1 MVAAGRSCRIDGA
14 GGSCHTVDLTPHVV
28 GPDAWCPM
36 ICPYCSADND
46 KVIDSRSTESGRV
59 IRRRRQCLACGKRF
73 TTYERIE
80 QANRLIVVKK
90 DGTRV
95 PFSQDNIIKGVSAA
109 CGKRPIPE
117 EDKRRLAEEV
127 EEELSA
133 EYEREVP
140 SFVVGERVLARLRPV
155 DEIAYIRFATEHL
168 ELDTLEEIR
177 TEVDDLMQRPPEARN
192 QQALFGSD
200 GKPKPGGRGAKG

>member
-1 MVAAGRSCRIDGA
+1 
-14 GGSCHTVDLTPHVV
+14 
-28 GPDAWCPM
+28 M
-36 ICPYCSADND
+36 ICPFCSADND

-95 PFSQDNIIKGVSAA
+95 PFSVDNIIRGVSNA
-109 CGKRPIPE
+109 CGKRAVPE

-127 EEELSA
+127 EEELAA

-140 SFVVGERVLARLRPV
+140 SPVIGERVLARLRAV
-155 DEIAYIRFATEHL
+155 DEVAYIRFATEHL
-168 ELDTLEEIR
+168 GVETLEDLR
-177 TEVDDLMQRPPEARN
+177 REVDDLMERPRESRA
-192 QQALFGSD
+192 QQALFQSNAAPNSD
-200 GKPKPGGRGAKG
+200 GRRAGSGGKGGS

>member
-1 MVAAGRSCRIDGA
+1 
-14 GGSCHTVDLTPHVV
+14 
-28 GPDAWCPM
+28 M

-140 SFVVGERVLARLRPV
+140 SFVVGERVLARLRSV